1 MSHVTSRPRHSA
13 SIAASSTPSMRSQS
27 ALLLPAQPMMPSKSM
42 PARACRSS
50 CAPFG
55 YLHPA
60 YFGRDGPTMHF
71 AVCSYP
77 RRIRGRLR
85 SPWINRGRVL
95 RIAPRFQRPV
105 KRTWIVESLDG
116 RMNRV
121 IAGHG
126 RISSAEGMR
135 WTRSVDPRAT
145 IRATTATRVLRSPPP
160 SETVRSRDFL
170 TAARLSLS
178 IKVQVSV
185 VQQNMNP

>member
-1 MSHVTSRPRHSA
+1 MVLFFSWWKGFCTVLPYSACSEALCQTTSA
-13 SIAASSTPSMRSQS
+13 SRSGSSKGPLLVLCTVWTPLR
-27 ALLLPAQPMMPSKSM
+27 LYPT
-42 PARACRSS
+42 
-50 CAPFG
+50 
-55 YLHPA
+55 

-71 AVCSYP
+71 AEAVCSYP

-85 SPWINRGRVL
+85 SPWTNRGRVL
-95 RIAPRFQRPV
+95 RIVPRFQRPV

-160 SETVRSRDFL
+160 SETVCSRDFL
-170 TAARLSLS
+170 TAARLSHS